1 VSSLYERL
9 DRGDLILGDGAMGTM
24 LQERGLDDGGAPELW
39 NVERA
44 EPVAEILASY
54 ADAGAQYLTTN
65 TFGGTAPRLQLHG
78 LEDRVEEL
86 SRAGAAV
93 ARGVAERHGILVAGD
108 VGPTGEILFPLG
120 VLEQDEARRLFE
132 AQVAGLAAGGAD
144 FILVET
150 MSALEEVEAA
160 VQAAQAV
167 APQLPLAV
175 TMSFDTNLRT
185 MMGVTPAQAVSTI
198 SGWGVR
204 VVGANCGRGPDEI
217 ETIMTQMAEARPD
230 GVHLMAQ
237 SNAGLPKLVGD
248 TFAYDGTPDVMAG
261 YARRAREL
269 GVSVIGGCCGS
280 TPAHIA
286 AMRDALAVSA

>member
-1 VSSLYERL
+1 MSSLYERL

-93 ARGVAERHGILVAGD
+93 ARGVAERYGILVAGD

-120 VLEQDEARRLFE
+120 VLEQDEAQRLFE

-160 VQAAQAV
+160 VKAAQAV

-269 GVSVIGGCCGS
+269 GVAVIGGCCGS

>member
-1 VSSLYERL
+1 MSLYERL
-9 DRGDLILGDGAMGTM
+9 DRGDLVLGDGAMGTM

-44 EPVAEILASY
+44 EPVAEILAAY

-86 SRAGAAV
+86 SRAGAEV
-93 ARGVAERHGILVAGD
+93 ARGVADRHGILVAGD

-120 VLEQDEARRLFE
+120 VLEQDEAQALFE
-132 AQVAGLAAGGAD
+132 AQIRGLAAGGAD
-144 FILVET
+144 FILIET

-160 VQAAQAV
+160 VRAAQAA
-167 APQLPLAV
+167 APELPVAV

-185 MMGVTPAQAVSTI
+185 MMGVTPAQAVTTI

-217 ETIMTQMAEARPD
+217 ATIMAQMAEARPD

-248 TFAYDGTPDVMAG
+248 TFAYDGTPDVMAA
-261 YARRAREL
+261 YARHAREL
-269 GVSVIGGCCGS
+269 GIAVIGGCCGS

-286 AMRDALAVSA
+286 AMRDALAVNA